1 MIFDTHAH
9 YDDEAFDEDRE
20 SLIASLA
27 NNGIARVVNI
37 GADLK
42 GSRASVELAE
52 KYDFIYAAIG
62 AHPDN
67 AKEIDDAGIALLKEL
82 SNNKKVVAIGEIG
95 LDYYWSKDNM
105 EEQKEAF
112 SRQIN
117 LARELSLPI
126 VIHSRDAAKDTMDIL
141 KEEDAGA
148 IGGVMHC
155 FSYSTEIARE
165 VVDMGLYI
173 GVGGVVTF
181 KNGKKLREAL
191 LEVPLDKIVLE
202 TDCPY
207 LAPEPRRGS
216 RNSSLNLPY
225 VVKAI
230 ADIKGAS
237 VEEVMKTTYNNAC
250 RMYRINNEEQTWHI

>member
-9 YDDEAFDEDRE
+9 YDDEAFDEDRD
-20 SLIASLA
+20 SLIASLKD
-27 NNGIARVVNI
+27 NGITRVVNV

-42 GSRASVELAE
+42 GSRASVELAD

-67 AKEIDDAGIALLKEL
+67 AKEIDDAGIATLKEL
-82 SNNKKVVAIGEIG
+82 SKNKKVVAIGEIG
-95 LDYYWSKDNM
+95 LDYYWNKDNA

-126 VIHSRDAAKDTMDIL
+126 IIHSRDAAKDTMDVL
-141 KEEDAGA
+141 KEKDAGSV
-148 IGGVMHC
+148 GGVMHC

-191 LEVPLDKIVLE
+191 LEVPLDKIILE

-207 LAPEPRRGS
+207 LAPEPHRGS

-230 ADIKGAS
+230 ADIKGVS

-250 RMYRINNEEQTWHI
+250 RMYRINNEE

>member
-9 YDDEAFDEDRE
+9 YDDEAFDEDRD
-20 SLIASLA
+20 SLIASLKD
-27 NNGIARVVNI
+27 NGITRVVNV

-42 GSRASVELAE
+42 GSRASVELAD

-67 AKEIDDAGIALLKEL
+67 AKEIDDAGIATLKEL
-82 SNNKKVVAIGEIG
+82 SKNKKVVAIGEIG
-95 LDYYWSKDNM
+95 LDYYWNKDNA

-126 VIHSRDAAKDTMDIL
+126 IIHSRDAAKDTMDIL
-141 KEEDAGA
+141 KEQDAGKV
-148 IGGVMHC
+148 GGVMHC

-191 LEVPLDKIVLE
+191 LEVPLDKIILE

-207 LAPEPRRGS
+207 LAPEPHRGS

-230 ADIKGAS
+230 ADIKGVS

-250 RMYRINNEEQTWHI
+250 RMYRINNEE

>member
-9 YDDEAFDEDRE
+9 YDDEAFDEDRD
-20 SLIASLA
+20 SLIASLKD
-27 NNGIARVVNI
+27 NGITRVVNV

-42 GSRASVELAE
+42 GSRASVELAD

-67 AKEIDDAGIALLKEL
+67 AKEIDDAGIATLKEL
-82 SNNKKVVAIGEIG
+82 SKNKKVVAIGEIG
-95 LDYYWSKDNM
+95 LDYYWNKDNP

-126 VIHSRDAAKDTMDIL
+126 IIHSRDAAKDTMDVL
-141 KEEDAGA
+141 KEKDAGSV
-148 IGGVMHC
+148 GGVMHC

-191 LEVPLDKIVLE
+191 LEVPLDKIILE

-207 LAPEPRRGS
+207 LAPEPHRGS

-230 ADIKGAS
+230 ADIKGVS

-250 RMYRINNEEQTWHI
+250 RMYRINNEE

>member
-9 YDDEAFDEDRE
+9 YDDEAFDEDRD
-20 SLIASLA
+20 SLIASLKD
-27 NNGIARVVNI
+27 NGITGVVNV

-42 GSRASVELAE
+42 GSRASVELAD

-67 AKEIDDAGIALLKEL
+67 AKEIEDAGIATLKEL
-82 SNNKKVVAIGEIG
+82 TKNKKVVAIGEIG
-95 LDYYWSKDNM
+95 LDYYWNKDNA

-126 VIHSRDAAKDTMDIL
+126 IIHSRDAAKDTMDVL
-141 KEEDAGA
+141 KEKDAGSV
-148 IGGVMHC
+148 GGVMHC

-191 LEVPLDKIVLE
+191 LEVPLDKIILE

-207 LAPEPRRGS
+207 LAPEPHRGS

-230 ADIKGAS
+230 ADIKGVS

-250 RMYRINNEEQTWHI
+250 RMYRINSEE

>member
-20 SLIASLA
+20 SLIDSLKD
-27 NNGIARVVNI
+27 NGIVRVVNV

-42 GSRASVELAE
+42 GSKASVELAD
-52 KYDFIYAAIG
+52 KYDFIYAAVG
-62 AHPDN
+62 VHPDN
-67 AKEIDDAGIALLKEL
+67 INEVNDEGVAVLKEL
-82 SNNKKVVAIGEIG
+82 SKNKKVVAIGEIG
-95 LDYYWSKDNM
+95 LDYYWSKDNT
-105 EEQKEAF
+105 ELQKEAF
-112 SRQIN
+112 ARQIE

-126 VIHSRDAAKDTMDIL
+126 IIHSRDAAKDTMDIL
-141 KEEDAGA
+141 KEKDASSV
-148 IGGVMHC
+148 GGVMHC
-155 FSYSTEIARE
+155 FSYSTEIAKE

-191 LEVPLDKIVLE
+191 LEVPLEKIILE

-207 LAPEPRRGS
+207 LAPEPNRGK

-225 VVKAI
+225 VVSEI
-230 ADIKGAS
+230 ARIKNTNPETVKEITYANA
-237 VEEVMKTTYNNAC
+237 MK
-250 RMYRINNEEQTWHI
+250 MYKISEYIR

>member
-20 SLIASLA
+20 SLIDSLKD
-27 NNGIARVVNI
+27 NGIVRVVNV

-42 GSRASVELAE
+42 GSKASVELAD
-52 KYDFIYAAIG
+52 KYDFIYAAVG
-62 AHPDN
+62 VHPDN
-67 AKEIDDAGIALLKEL
+67 INEVNDEGVAVLKEL
-82 SNNKKVVAIGEIG
+82 SKNKKVVAIGEIG
-95 LDYYWSKDNM
+95 LDYYWSKDNT
-105 EEQKEAF
+105 ELQKEAF
-112 SRQIN
+112 ARQIE

-126 VIHSRDAAKDTMDIL
+126 IIHSRDAAKDTMDIL
-141 KEEDAGA
+141 KEKDASSV
-148 IGGVMHC
+148 GGVMHC
-155 FSYSTEIARE
+155 FSYSTEIAKE

-191 LEVPLDKIVLE
+191 LEVPLEKIILE

-207 LAPEPRRGS
+207 LAPEPNRGK

-230 ADIKGAS
+230 AEIKGVS
-237 VEEVMKTTYNNAC
+237 IEEVMNTTYNNAC
-250 RMYRINNEEQTWHI
+250 RMYRINNEE

>member
-9 YDDEAFDEDRE
+9 YDDEAFDEDRD
-20 SLIASLA
+20 SLIASLKD
-27 NNGIARVVNI
+27 NGITRVVNV

-42 GSRASVELAE
+42 GSRASVELAD

-67 AKEIDDAGIALLKEL
+67 AKEIDDAGIATLKEL
-82 SNNKKVVAIGEIG
+82 SKNKKVVAIGEIG
-95 LDYYWSKDNM
+95 LDYYWNKDNA

-112 SRQIN
+112 SRQID

-126 VIHSRDAAKDTMDIL
+126 IIHSRDAAKDTMDVL
-141 KEEDAGA
+141 KEKDAGSV
-148 IGGVMHC
+148 GGVMHC

-191 LEVPLDKIVLE
+191 LEVPLDKIILE

-207 LAPEPRRGS
+207 LAPEPHRGS

-230 ADIKGAS
+230 ADIKGVS

-250 RMYRINNEEQTWHI
+250 RMYRINNEE

>member
-9 YDDEAFDEDRE
+9 YDDEAFDEDRD
-20 SLIASLA
+20 SLIASLKD
-27 NNGIARVVNI
+27 NGITRVVNV

-42 GSRASVELAE
+42 GSRASVELAD

-67 AKEIDDAGIALLKEL
+67 AKEIDDAGIATLKEL
-82 SNNKKVVAIGEIG
+82 SKNKKVVAIGEIG
-95 LDYYWSKDNM
+95 LDYYWNKDNA

-126 VIHSRDAAKDTMDIL
+126 IIHSRDAAKDTMDVL
-141 KEEDAGA
+141 KEKDAGSV
-148 IGGVMHC
+148 GGVMHC

-207 LAPEPRRGS
+207 LAPEPHRGS

-230 ADIKGAS
+230 ADIKGVS

-250 RMYRINNEEQTWHI
+250 RMYRINNEE

>member
-9 YDDEAFDEDRE
+9 YDDEAFDEDRD
-20 SLIASLA
+20 SLIASLKD
-27 NNGIARVVNI
+27 NGITRVVNV

-42 GSRASVELAE
+42 GSKASVELAD

-67 AKEIDDAGIALLKEL
+67 AKEIDDAGIATLKEL
-82 SNNKKVVAIGEIG
+82 SKNKKVVAIGEIG
-95 LDYYWSKDNM
+95 LDYYWNKENA

-112 SRQIN
+112 SRQIE

-126 VIHSRDAAKDTMDIL
+126 IIHSRDAAKDTMDIL
-141 KEEDAGA
+141 KEQDAGKV
-148 IGGVMHC
+148 GGVMHC

-181 KNGKKLREAL
+181 KNGKKLREAI
-191 LEVPLDKIVLE
+191 LEVPLNKIILE

-207 LAPEPRRGS
+207 LAPEPHRGS

-225 VVKAI
+225 VVNAI
-230 ADIKGAS
+230 ADIKDVS

-250 RMYRINNEEQTWHI
+250 RMYRINNEE

>member
-9 YDDEAFDEDRE
+9 YDDEAFDEDRD
-20 SLIASLA
+20 SLIAILKD
-27 NNGIARVVNI
+27 NGITRVVNV

-42 GSRASVELAE
+42 GSRASVELAD

-67 AKEIDDAGIALLKEL
+67 ANEIDDTGIATLKEL
-82 SNNKKVVAIGEIG
+82 SKNKKVVAIGEIG
-95 LDYYWSKDNM
+95 LDYYWNKENAG
-105 EEQKEAF
+105 EQKEAF
-112 SRQIN
+112 SRQIE

-126 VIHSRDAAKDTMDIL
+126 IIHSRDAAKDTMDIL
-141 KEEDAGA
+141 KEQDAGKV
-148 IGGVMHC
+148 GGVMHC

-191 LEVPLDKIVLE
+191 LEVPLNKIILE

-207 LAPEPRRGS
+207 LAPEPHRGS

-230 ADIKGAS
+230 SDIKGVS

-250 RMYRINNEEQTWHI
+250 RMYRINNEE

>member
-9 YDDEAFDEDRE
+9 YDDEAFDEDRD
-20 SLIASLA
+20 SLIASLKD
-27 NNGIARVVNI
+27 NGITRVVNV

-42 GSRASVELAE
+42 GSRASVELAD

-67 AKEIDDAGIALLKEL
+67 AKEIDDAGIATLKEL
-82 SNNKKVVAIGEIG
+82 SKNKKVVAIGEIG
-95 LDYYWSKDNM
+95 LDYYWNKDNA

-112 SRQIN
+112 SRQID

-126 VIHSRDAAKDTMDIL
+126 IIHSRDAAKDTMDIL
-141 KEEDAGA
+141 KEQDAGKV
-148 IGGVMHC
+148 GGVMHC

-191 LEVPLDKIVLE
+191 LEVPLDKIILE

-207 LAPEPRRGS
+207 LAPEPHRGS

-230 ADIKGAS
+230 ADIKGVS
-237 VEEVMKTTYNNAC
+237 VE
-250 RMYRINNEEQTWHI
+250 

>member
-20 SLIASLA
+20 SLIDSLKD
-27 NNGIARVVNI
+27 NGIVRVVNV

-42 GSRASVELAE
+42 GSKASVELAD
-52 KYDFIYAAIG
+52 KYDFIYAAVG
-62 AHPDN
+62 VHPDN
-67 AKEIDDAGIALLKEL
+67 INEVNDEGVAVLKEL
-82 SNNKKVVAIGEIG
+82 SKNKKVVAIGEIG
-95 LDYYWSKDNM
+95 LDYYWSKDNT
-105 EEQKEAF
+105 ELQKEAF
-112 SRQIN
+112 ARQIE

-126 VIHSRDAAKDTMDIL
+126 IIHSRDAAKDTMDIL
-141 KEEDAGA
+141 KEKDASSV
-148 IGGVMHC
+148 GGVMHC
-155 FSYSTEIARE
+155 FSYSTEIAKE

-191 LEVPLDKIVLE
+191 LEVPLEKIILE

-207 LAPEPRRGS
+207 LAPEPNRGK

-230 ADIKGAS
+230 AEIKGVS
-237 VEEVMKTTYNNAC
+237 IEEVMNTTYNNAC
-250 RMYRINNEEQTWHI
+250 RMYHINNEE